1 MNASQ
6 NQPYQSQSGSANVD
20 AASSRLDMLLR
31 EYPDQYAVI
40 NTGKPVSQQAIFL
53 VSRDIATEIA
63 RDANRDSNTQA
74 YIAVKASDLVVRS

>member
-6 NQPYQSQSGSANVD
+6 NQPYQLASGLGNVD
-20 AASSRLDMLLR
+20 AVSSRLDMLLR

-40 NTGKPVSQQAIFL
+40 NTGKPVSEQGIFL
-53 VSRDIATEIA
+53 VTFDIATEIA
-63 RDANRDSNTQA
+63 RDANRDSGIQS